1 MQHHILNLPCI
12 STCSKLLTCMMSFKQ
27 TDHMRSSTLVAF
39 KCTCPPPPSTVR
51 QSCQAVFKLATD
63 QSSGVRREVC
73 IAFCQL
79 VAVHP
84 ELLQAHLPQ
93 LVEYMLASNQVRA
106 VWLF

>member
-1 MQHHILNLPCI
+1 
-12 STCSKLLTCMMSFKQ
+12 
-27 TDHMRSSTLVAF
+27 
-39 KCTCPPPPSTVR
+39 
-51 QSCQAVFKLATD
+51 VFKLATD

-106 VWLF
+106 VCLLLSFTMVLDNIGLEAWITPFPSKLNPLLQHCVAEGQ